1 MSEELHDSNFD
12 EVTKGKTILVD
23 FWAGWCGPCMQFK
36 PIFKAASAEA
46 KLPMYTCD
54 VDANQKLAARF
65 KIMAIPTMIVM
76 KDGVEIHRIQG
87 GMDKETLEKFVSQ
100 NGKGN
105 ESSND

>member
-23 FWAGWCGPCMQFK
+23 FWAGWCGPCIQFK

-54 VDANQKLAARF
+54 VDANQRLAAKF
-65 KIMAIPTMIVM
+65 KIMAIPTMLVL
-76 KDGVEIHRIQG
+76 KDGVEINRVQG
-87 GMDKETLEKFVSQ
+87 GMDKSNLVEFV
-100 NGKGN
+100 NKV

>member
-46 KLPMYTCD
+46 NLPFYTCD
-54 VDANQKLAARF
+54 IDANQALAQRF
-65 KIMAIPTMIVM
+65 KVMSIPTLLVLR
-76 KDGVEIHRIQG
+76 DGKEIQRVTG
-87 GMDKETLEKFVSQ
+87 GMDKSNLLEYVSKFE
-100 NGKGN
+100 GN
-105 ESSND
+105 

>member
-12 EVTKGKTILVD
+12 EVTKGRIIFVD
-23 FWAGWCGPCMQFK
+23 FWAGWCEPCMQFK

-65 KIMAIPTMIVM
+65 KIMSIPTLLIL
-76 KDGVEIHRIQG
+76 KDGKEVTRQSG
-87 GMDKETLEKFVSQ
+87 GMDKERLLEYVRKHES
-100 NGKGN
+100 GN
-105 ESSND
+105 D